1 MKKILGQTPTRASR
15 TLLTIALSAMLVAC
29 GGGGGPAEVNPP
41 PRFESITV
49 GNTAAV
55 RDNQTGIVWA
65 TKLGSDGLPSGYDE
79 PTAAELLHLT
89 DVGAAAL
96 RPYFGFVLD
105 AASPLIKAKEAVKG
119 KSGLT
124 WAVDFGARWNEL
136 GGLSDEATGEAPD
149 FENWYVLSRQSE
161 AAGVLYPPVSERGT
175 VTAAGLSWK
184 FCTEGSTWVGRFG
197 GLGRCTDESAAKQS
211 FTQAEQAVVAANSAR
226 FDGETGWRL
235 PTPQEL
241 RSLLQLENNVVS
253 GNLLPSSFAGDPG
266 AAAVLPLYWTSGRS
280 ADGTKAWVVDFSG
293 NPDPGGIELVSV
305 DGSDGAYVRL
315 VRTSSR

>member
-29 GGGGGPAEVNPP
+29 GGGGGPAEGNPP

-49 GNTAAV
+49 GSTAGV

-65 TKLGSDGLPSGYDE
+65 AQLGSEGLPNGYLE
-79 PTAAELLHLT
+79 PTAAELLQLT

-105 AASPLIKAKEAVKG
+105 AASPLIKAKEAVN
-119 KSGLT
+119 GLVDPVRPQT
-124 WAVDFGARWNEL
+124 WAVDFGTRWRDDL
-136 GGLSDEATGEAPD
+136 GSLTNEATGAVPD
-149 FENWYVLSRQSE
+149 FHNWYVLSRQSE
-161 AAGVLYPPVSERGT
+161 AAGVFYPPVSERGT

-184 FCTEGSTWVGRFG
+184 FCTEGRTWVKEIRG
-197 GLGRCTDESAAKQS
+197 CTGPVTLEDVS
-211 FTQAEQAVVAANSAR
+211 FAEAEQMANNAT
-226 FDGETGWRL
+226 FDGQTDWRL

-241 RSLLQLENNVVS
+241 RSLLQLGNNVGS

-266 AAAVLPLYWTSGRS
+266 AGARSLMYWTSRRS
-280 ADGTKAWVVDFSG
+280 TDGTYAWVVDFSG
-293 NPDPGGIELVSV
+293 QPEPGGIELAPVAEQ
-305 DGSDGAYVRL
+305 AYVRL
-315 VRTSSR
+315 VRTSR